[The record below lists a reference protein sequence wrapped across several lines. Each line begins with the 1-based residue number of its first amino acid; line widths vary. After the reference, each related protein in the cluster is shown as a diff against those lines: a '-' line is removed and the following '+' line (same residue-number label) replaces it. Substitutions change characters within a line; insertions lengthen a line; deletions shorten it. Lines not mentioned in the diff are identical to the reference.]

1 MIGRA
6 YKIEGWILGT
16 YIESKGLGIVKVI
29 GKASALM
36 KDKSFHSVIQKK
48 FKLTEFQQSVAD
60 YYANMTGGKFVFCP
74 NEENGEDGTEY
85 PVFDLDALNTNK

>member
-1 MIGRA
+1 LIGRA

-48 FKLTEFQQSVAD
+48 FKLTEF
-60 YYANMTGGKFVFCP
+60 
-74 NEENGEDGTEY
+74 
-85 PVFDLDALNTNK
+85 